1 MERSDPVAPHDGV
14 EPERHLVD
22 QTAPRQIVGKL
33 AATVGNQITA
43 CCSFRAATS
52 SAGSVPRSCE
62 FQVSGSLIVCEA
74 TYFGIGLTSSAC
86 VPSWFGQ

>member
-1 MERSDPVAPHDGV
+1 MERPDPVAPHDGV

-33 AATVGNQITA
+33 AATVGNQIT
-43 CCSFRAATS
+43 CMLLFQSGHS

-62 FQVSGSLIVCEA
+62 FQVSGSLIV
-74 TYFGIGLTSSAC
+74 
-86 VPSWFGQ
+86 

>member
-33 AATVGNQITA
+33 AATVGNQIT
-43 CCSFRAATS
+43 CMLLF
-52 SAGSVPRSCE
+52 
-62 FQVSGSLIVCEA
+62 
-74 TYFGIGLTSSAC
+74 
-86 VPSWFGQ
+86 